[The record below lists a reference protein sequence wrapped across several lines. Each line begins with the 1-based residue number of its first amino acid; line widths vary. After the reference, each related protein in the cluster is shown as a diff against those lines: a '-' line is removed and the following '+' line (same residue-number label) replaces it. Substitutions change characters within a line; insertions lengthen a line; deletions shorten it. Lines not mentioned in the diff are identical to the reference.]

1 MEVGD
6 GQLEI
11 WVCGF
16 LLASGK
22 LVDLLLQAVDFL
34 ACVLQLFV
42 EKGRIAFKGQI
53 QQAVK
58 FLLGLLQL
66 LLQIRLYAFAG
77 LDAMQDAIDLGGNLV
92 GEVRRQIL
100 HSFQNCTVQFFFRDG
115 R

>member
-42 EKGRIAFKGQI
+42 EKGRMRSM
-53 QQAVK
+53 V
-58 FLLGLLQL
+58 
-66 LLQIRLYAFAG
+66 
-77 LDAMQDAIDLGGNLV
+77 V
-92 GEVRRQIL
+92 
-100 HSFQNCTVQFFFRDG
+100 
-115 R
+115 